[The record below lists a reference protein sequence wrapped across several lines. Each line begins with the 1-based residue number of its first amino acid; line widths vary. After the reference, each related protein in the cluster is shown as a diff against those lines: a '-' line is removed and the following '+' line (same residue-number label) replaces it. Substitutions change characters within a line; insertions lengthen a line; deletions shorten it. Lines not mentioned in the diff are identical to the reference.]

1 MRLEEVDIAA
11 RDLAAALRAWA
22 AASQLEPRGATS
34 EGEARLAVGD
44 IDLVLGA
51 AGPGE
56 DEGMRSLTLAVAD
69 LDAFAA
75 RLWDLGVPLEG
86 ATVGPD
92 GRRGVMI
99 SPASA
104 FGVPIRVVE
113 EGQ

>member
-11 RDLAAALRAWA
+11 RDLAAALQAWA
-22 AASQLEPRGATS
+22 AASRLQPRGAG
-34 EGEARLAVGD
+34 EDEARLPVGD
-44 IDLVLGA
+44 IDLVLRA
-51 AGPGE
+51 ARPGE

-75 RLWDLGVPLEG
+75 RLRELGVPLEG